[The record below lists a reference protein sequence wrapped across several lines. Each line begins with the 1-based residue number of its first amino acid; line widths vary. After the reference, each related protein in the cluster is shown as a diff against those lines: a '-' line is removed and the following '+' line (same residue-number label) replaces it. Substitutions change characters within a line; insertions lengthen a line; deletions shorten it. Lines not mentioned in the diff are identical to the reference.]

1 MCHNFLTLNLLLC
14 IIIFTLIQ
22 IKYLQSLRN
31 TFMQANISSLNH
43 DSNIHDQKNLYL
55 PFIYSSIINHESK
68 YPSSSRHRRLQLR
81 NRSDSRVSI
90 HGYLVAKE
98 RRCSP
103 GHRIC
108 PRPAD
113 VHALHA
119 SCQAQQVLGPTRSG
133 YRPTSSAKNLAKDSS
148 SIGVHAIVPETERRK
163 PKRHTASDSSFE
175 RKAKVDS
182 AVQ

>member
-1 MCHNFLTLNLLLC
+1 MGLLRRELSVVSGSERGC
-14 IIIFTLIQ
+14 TKIAISRLFASIACALSGIGRRSSFPAFD
-22 IKYLQSLRN
+22 LRGSVRGYE
-31 TFMQANISSLNH
+31 TEA
-43 DSNIHDQKNLYL
+43 QKQR
-55 PFIYSSIINHESK
+55 
-68 YPSSSRHRRLQLR
+68 SRYRRLQLR